1 MKLTEI
7 KSLCKGDEDTENRKA
22 EIRRILEVCPD
33 YESAIG
39 LIEAYWSMSLIQRSI
54 NTTQEDQ
61 KRSHEKLQK
70 ELA

>member
-22 EIRRILEVCPD
+22 EIRRILEACPD

-61 KRSHEKLQK
+61 KRFHEKLQK